1 MSDWSEAC
9 DPVPARRELTDEQRA
24 KRARYWERERKRQ
37 WGAPRPDVPS
47 AYRVDADFDE
57 MGA

>member
-1 MSDWSEAC
+1 MSDWSEAT
-9 DPVPARRELTDEQRA
+9 DPVPPRRELTDKQRA

-37 WGAPRPDVPS
+37 WRATRPDVPS
-47 AYRVDADFDE
+47 TYRVEPDFDE